1 MTATIDTTAR
11 TPTGPRFG
19 LAELIRMR
27 TQPIVRNDL
36 MREKYG
42 EVIRMKVF
50 GIEMYPCYGLDAAE
64 QVLIN
69 RDRNFAAGPA
79 WGHFIG
85 PFFRRG
91 LLLLDFEEHLHHRRI
106 LQAAFANQALRRYH
120 EVMLPHIKRGMA
132 DWDKVADPRM
142 NELFKKLTL
151 DLALETFVGI
161 DLPQAEQ
168 DRINK
173 AFIDAVRAG
182 TSVVRANV
190 PFTPWARGLRAR
202 KELEDFFYQH
212 LPEKRRTGGDDL
224 FAQLCLAESEDGDR
238 FSDEDIV
245 NHMIFTL
252 MAAHD
257 TSTIT
262 MTAMAYY
269 LAKYPEWQDKA
280 RAEAVAA
287 DNDYD
292 TNQNLDVLTR
302 VMKEAIRLCSP
313 VPSIPRMALRDTT
326 INGYQIRKGS
336 FVTVSPYYN
345 HHDKRVWA
353 SAEEFDPDRFTE
365 ERAEDK
371 VHRMAFEGFGGGV
384 HKCIGMHFA
393 RTQVR
398 AIFQELLRTYEW
410 SVPTDYTWPLDLVAL
425 PFPRDR
431 LPVTLKRI

>member
-50 GIEMYPCYGLDAAE
+50 GIEMFPCYGLDAAE

-120 EVMLPHIKRGMA
+120 EVMLPHIKQGMA
-132 DWDKVADPRM
+132 EWDKVADPRM

-161 DLPQAEQ
+161 NLPQAEQ

-173 AFIDAVRAG
+173 AFINAVRAG
-182 TSVVRANV
+182 TSVIRANV
-190 PFTPWARGLRAR
+190 PFTPWARGLTAR

-269 LAKYPEWQDKA
+269 LAKYPEWQAKA

-313 VPSIPRMALRDTT
+313 VPSIPRMVLRDTT
-326 INGYQIRKGS
+326 INGYQISKGS

-345 HHDKRVWA
+345 HHDKRIWA
-353 SAEEFDPDRFTE
+353 NAEEFDPDRFTE

-410 SVPTDYTWPLDLVAL
+410 SVPADYTWPLDLVAL